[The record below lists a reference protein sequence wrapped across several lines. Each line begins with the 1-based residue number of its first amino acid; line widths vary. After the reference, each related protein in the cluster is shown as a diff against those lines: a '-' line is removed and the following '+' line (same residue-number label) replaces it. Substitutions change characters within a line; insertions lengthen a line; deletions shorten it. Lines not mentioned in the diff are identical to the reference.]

1 MESFLQLEECLNGNK
16 ENLKAQIT
24 EDIIINQG
32 RQNIKQQVKPRL
44 QWTIYLSLSK

>member
-32 RQNIKQQVKPRL
+32 RQNIKQQVKPPV
-44 QWTIYLSLSK
+44 TVDNLSIIK